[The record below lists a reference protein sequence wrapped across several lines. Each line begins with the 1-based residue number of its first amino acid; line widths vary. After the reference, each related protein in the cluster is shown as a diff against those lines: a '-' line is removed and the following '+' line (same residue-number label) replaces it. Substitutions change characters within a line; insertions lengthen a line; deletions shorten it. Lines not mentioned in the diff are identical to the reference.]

1 MKLLISQ
8 IWERSK
14 PSMPPPIFN
23 LPPRCMLIVVWML
36 ALLPMSFDLSATTL
50 HKTSSIAEVERT
62 ITGTVKDADGES
74 LIGVNVVVKG
84 TTIGTSTDIDG
95 NYSLNVPDDASTLV
109 FSYTG
114 FKEQEVNIGS
124 QTVIDVVLGLDA
136 EVLDEVVVVGYGTQ
150 RRVDLTG
157 AVGSVTSEDLGKAAA
172 LSADQAL
179 RGRLSGVQL
188 ANRSGDPGSPISVR
202 IRGVGT
208 TGSNQPLWVV
218 DGVPIVQTTNI
229 TVNTAANTESNPLVG
244 INPSDIESIDVLKD
258 ASAAAI
264 YGARAANGVIIVTTK
279 RGKEGRT
286 SLNYN
291 AYYGVQSARKRLDLL
306 NTDQYIALQD
316 ELGRDFSAFAGSPTV
331 DWQDAVF
338 STASMQS
345 HNLSA
350 TGGTEKMNFSVSGGY
365 FKQDGIL
372 PALSFERYSVKANSD
387 IKVGDRIKIGE
398 SLNIS
403 FSDRLVQSEP
413 GRAAALLAARNAP
426 FTPVLDDNGAYTV
439 INTETAGSAAGSTTQ
454 IVGLNDLDFNETR
467 VLSRRIL
474 GNIYG
479 EIEIIKGLKYKIAA
493 GVDYNV
499 GQGSWF
505 QNRYSF
511 GGNGGNNASRLKVV
525 SKPTELTTNVAN
537 TLTYSN
543 SFGPHNLTVLVGH
556 EETNF
561 EFDRLR
567 GQGRGFLNEDVTL
580 VNTAAVSAVGQEA
593 DHWALRGYLGRV
605 NYSYDGKY
613 LLTFNIRRDQTS
625 RFAEDNRSD
634 IFPSVSV
641 GWRMSDENF
650 LSGISAIDELK
661 VRAAW
666 GQSGNQFTGTNFAY
680 VSTLGLTSLY
690 VLGDGQTIEAAPTPF
705 VFANPNLRWETST
718 QIDFGV
724 DLRLWEGRMEFSLD
738 YYQKNTTDILVG
750 LPISAVSG
758 FLLPPDV
765 NSGEVLNNGI
775 EISALY
781 RNSFG
786 DVSYSIGGN
795 LTTVNNEVKSL
806 GQNANAI
813 ITGYF
818 GAQTHRTTIG
828 SSIGHFYG
836 YKTDGIYQNQGEVDN
851 ALPDDL
857 GTPAPGDIRFVD
869 VNNDGRITPADRTI
883 IGSAIPSAFF
893 GFNLGAE
900 YKGLDVSIFFQG
912 VTGMQVFNNARASL
926 ESMNGTNNQLATV
939 ANRWTPSNPSNTM
952 PRATTTDPNSNNR
965 FSDRWVED
973 AGFVRLQNLQIGYS
987 LAPDVLQSIGNGL
1000 FSNFRVYLGIQ
1011 NLFTFT
1017 NYSGYDP
1024 EVTRGFSF
1032 QKGEMPLANGQ
1043 DDGVTPQPRI
1053 FQIGGSVTF

>member
-1 MKLLISQ
+1 MLVVVLLLAWSQ
-8 IWERSK
+8 TQAAPTTTGTIESSS
-14 PSMPPPIFN
+14 PSIEK
-23 LPPRCMLIVVWML
+23 VQ
-36 ALLPMSFDLSATTL
+36 
-50 HKTSSIAEVERT
+50 KT
-62 ITGTVKDADGES
+62 ITGLVSDTDGEP
-74 LIGVNVVVKG
+74 LIGVNVVLKG
-84 TTIGTSTDIDG
+84 TTTGVSTDFDG
-95 NYSLNVPDDASTLV
+95 KYSLDVPDDAAILV

-114 FKEQEVNIGS
+114 YQEQEVAIEGRS
-124 QTVIDVVLGLDA
+124 VIDVVLRVDA

-172 LSADQAL
+172 LSADQAI

-188 ANRSGDPGSPISVR
+188 SNRSGDPGAPISVR
-202 IRGVGT
+202 IRGVST
-208 TGSNQPLWVV
+208 TGNNQPLWVV

-286 SLNYN
+286 SLTYDG
-291 AYYGVQSARKRLDLL
+291 YFGVQSARKRLDLL
-306 NTDQYIALQD
+306 NTDQYIALQND
-316 ELGRDFSAFAGSPTV
+316 LGRDFSSFAGRPTV

-338 STASMQS
+338 SSASMQS

-350 TGGTEKMNFSVSGGY
+350 TGGTERMNFNVSGGY

-387 IKVGDRIKIGE
+387 IKIGDRIKIGE
-398 SLNIS
+398 SVNIS

-426 FTPVLDDNGAYTV
+426 FIPVRDASGEYTN
-439 INTETAGSAAGSTTQ
+439 INTETAGLAASSTTQ
-454 IVGLNDLDFNETR
+454 ISGLNDLAFNETR

-474 GNIYG
+474 GSVYA
-479 EIEIIKGLKYKIAA
+479 EVELLKGLKYKITA

-505 QNRYSF
+505 QNRYNF
-511 GGNGGNNASRLKVV
+511 GGNGGTNATRLKVV

-537 TLTYSN
+537 TLTYTN
-543 SFGPHNLTVLVGH
+543 SFGAHNLTVLVGH

-567 GQGRGFLNEDVTL
+567 GQGRGFLSEDVTL
-580 VNTAAVSAVGQEA
+580 VNTASVSAVGQEA
-593 DHWALRGYLGRV
+593 DHWALRGYLGRI

-613 LLTFNIRRDQTS
+613 LFTFNIRRDETS
-625 RFAEDNRSD
+625 RFSSDNRSD

-641 GWRMSDENF
+641 GWRLSDEAF
-650 LSGISAIDELK
+650 LSDIGAIDELK
-661 VRAAW
+661 IRAAW

-680 VSTLGLTSLY
+680 ISTLGLTSLY
-690 VLGDGQTIEAAPTPF
+690 VLGSGQTIEAAPTPF
-705 VFANPNLRWETST
+705 IFANPNLRWETST

-724 DLRLWEGRMEFSLD
+724 DLRLWEGRMEFSFD

-765 NSGEVLNNGI
+765 NSGEVLNNGV
-775 EISALY
+775 ELSALY
-781 RNSFG
+781 RSSIG
-786 DVSYSIGGN
+786 DINYTIGGN
-795 LTTVNNEVKSL
+795 ITTVNNEVKSL
-806 GQNANAI
+806 GQNGNAI
-813 ITGYF
+813 ITGYL
-818 GAQTHRTTIG
+818 GAQTHRTDVG
-828 SSIGHFYG
+828 APIGHFFG
-836 YKTDGIYQNQGEVDN
+836 YKTDGIYQNQAEVDA

-857 GTPAPGDIRFVD
+857 GTPSPGDIRFVD
-869 VNNDGRITPADRTI
+869 VNGDGRITPADRTL
-883 IGSAIPSAFF
+883 IGSAIPTAFF
-893 GFNLGAE
+893 GFNVGAE
-900 YKGLDVSIFFQG
+900 YNGLDVSIFLQG
-912 VTGMQVFNNARASL
+912 ATGMQVFNNARASL
-926 ESMNGTNNQLATV
+926 ESMNGTNNQLASV
-939 ANRWTPSNPSNTM
+939 ADRWTASNPSNSM
-952 PRATTTDPNSNNR
+952 PRASATDPNSNNR

-973 AGFVRLQNLQIGYS
+973 AGFVRLQNIQIGYT
-987 LAPDVLQSIGNGL
+987 LPPAALEAFGNGL
-1000 FSNFRVYLGIQ
+1000 FQ
-1011 NLFTFT
+1011 NLRLYIGLQNLLTFT